1 MNELSVDI
9 AAEIAA
15 LNSSQAPAPQ
25 ADIPQPAATDDF
37 EVPDPS
43 FWDDPSKEFGDVLGL
58 DAGKQDAKAPG
69 QPAGDATKTAAAR
82 ADEAAKAAAAV
93 ITYKSNG
100 KEKTIDLTKPEA
112 VEDLKRKLAIAE
124 GNEKAFETAAQ
135 YKQKM
140 QAMEAELKQ
149 AREAAQLWDKVEA
162 LRYDKAKLIELFT
175 GQKYDDFIGEEV
187 AKHNIK
193 TMGTEEERRLLEQQ
207 DRIRALE
214 ERLKLGEEMT
224 KKQAAE
230 AEKKKQAA
238 EAAKAEAQQEWL
250 KTNIDRE
257 YFRHTD
263 GIQDDSVKE
272 LVYQKS
278 ILDIKKMYKEYGKV
292 TNKMV
297 EKAFADNAKRLKVF
311 HEQTVDASTTKALD
325 SKRQAASVAAEA
337 ASTKNYEAD
346 VETSNLANLSPD
358 KLFKALKFLNSKR

>member
-15 LNSSQAPAPQ
+15 LNASSAPAPQ
-25 ADIPQPAATDDF
+25 ADIPQPAPADDF

-43 FWDDPSKEFGDVLGL
+43 FWDDPSKELGDVLGL
-58 DAGKQDAKAPG
+58 DAGNKDASAPAK
-69 QPAGDATKTAAAR
+69 PADQTPKTAAAR
-82 ADEAAKAAAAV
+82 ADEAAKAAAQA
-93 ITYKSNG
+93 IAYKSNG
-100 KEKTIDLTKPEA
+100 KEKVLDLTKPETI
-112 VEDLKRKLAIAE
+112 EEIKRKLAIAD
-124 GNEKAFETAAQ
+124 GKEKAFDAAAQ
-135 YKQKM
+135 YKQQM

-175 GQKYDDFIGEEV
+175 GQKYDDFVQEEV
-187 AKHNIK
+187 AKHQIK
-193 TMGTEEERRLLEQQ
+193 TMGTEEEKRLLEQQ

-230 AEKKKQAA
+230 AEKKRQAA
-238 EAAKAEAQQEWL
+238 EAAKSEAQQEWL
-250 KTNIDRE
+250 KTNIERE

-263 GIQDDSVKE
+263 AIQDDSVKE

-297 EKAFADNAKRLKVF
+297 EKAFADNAKRLKAF
-311 HEQTVDASTTKALD
+311 HEQTVDANTSKALD
-325 SKRQAASVAAEA
+325 SKRQAASAAAEA
-337 ASTKNYEAD
+337 ASTKNYDAD
-346 VETSNLANLSPD
+346 IETSNLANLSPD
-358 KLFKALKFLNSKR
+358 KLFKAMKFLNSKR

>member
-15 LNSSQAPAPQ
+15 LNSSSAPAPT
-25 ADIPQPAATDDF
+25 ADIPQPAPADDF

-43 FWDDPSKEFGDVLGL
+43 FWSDPSKELGGILGL
-58 DAGKQDAKAPG
+58 ADGDKSAKTPAQ
-69 QPAGDATKTAAAR
+69 QPADQAPKTAATR
-82 ADEAAKAAAAV
+82 ADEAAKAAA

-100 KEKTIDLTKPEA
+100 KEKVLDLSKPE
-112 VEDLKRKLAIAE
+112 VIEDIKRKLAIAD
-124 GNEKAFETAAQ
+124 GKEKAFDAAAQ
-135 YKQKM
+135 YKQQM

-193 TMGTEEERRLLEQQ
+193 TMGTEEEKRLLEQQ

-230 AEKKKQAA
+230 AEKKREAA

-250 KTNIDRE
+250 KTNIERE

-263 GIQDDSVKE
+263 AIQDDSVKE

-297 EKAFADNAKRLKVF
+297 EKAFADNAKRLKAF
-311 HEQTVDASTTKALD
+311 HEQTVEANTSKALD
-325 SKRQAASVAAEA
+325 SKRQAATVAAEA
-337 ASTKNYEAD
+337 ASTKNYDAD
-346 VETSNLANLSPD
+346 VEMSNLANLSPD
-358 KLFKALKFLNSKR
+358 KLFKAMKFLNSKR